1 MDYATDLHWRNA
13 GRARARE
20 LASSIR
26 TQPGLLALRAM
37 AVDFPAVHG
46 HPNRLPFEG
55 VLTLVDV
62 ASDRAP
68 SGARGHRVVLTRA
81 AAEAALPSLLGMA
94 VDYKAGWDG
103 HDARQKC
110 GIITAA
116 ELDGRRLTVAGFVF
130 SRDFP
135 EIEQRLA
142 ADCSAQSL
150 PARHPERSESRS
162 ATHAVE
168 GPPHF
173 SKQPAPATSPLAPDT
188 AMGMSYEL
196 ADAHVA
202 DMSASIWTLT
212 RATFTGAAILLR
224 EKAAYRDTSFHLSGH
239 KTGCAK
245 GSGCPVQASLR
256 RNSRHPSRMRTT

>member
-1 MDYATDLHWRNA
+1 MEEQLAVHRRRAGMACRAGLTQHSARSTAT
-13 GRARARE
+13 GME
-20 LASSIR
+20 
-26 TQPGLLALRAM
+26 LRAM
-37 AVDFPAVHG
+37 AVEFPVVHG

-62 ASDRAP
+62 ASDKAP

-116 ELDGRRLTVAGFVF
+116 EVDGKRLTVSGYLFA
-130 SRDFP
+130 RDFP
-135 EIEQRLA
+135 EM
-142 ADCSAQSL
+142 
-150 PARHPERSESRS
+150 ESKVQ
-162 ATHAVE
+162 VE
-168 GPPHF
+168 G
-173 SKQPAPATSPLAPDT
+173 

-202 DMSASIWTLT
+202 DMSASVWTLT

-224 EKAAYRDTSFHLSGH
+224 DKAAYRSTSFRL
-239 KTGCAK
+239 KRPTVA
-245 GSGCPVQASLR
+245 R
-256 RNSRHPSRMRTT
+256 RAALAR

>member
-1 MDYATDLHWRNA
+1 MEEQLAVHRRRA
-13 GRARARE
+13 GMACRAGLTQHSARSNTAGME
-20 LASSIR
+20 
-26 TQPGLLALRAM
+26 LRAM
-37 AVDFPAVHG
+37 AVDFPVVHG

-62 ASDRAP
+62 ASDKAP

-116 ELDGRRLTVAGFVF
+116 EVDGKRLTVSGYLFA
-130 SRDFP
+130 RDFP
-135 EIEQRLA
+135 EM
-142 ADCSAQSL
+142 
-150 PARHPERSESRS
+150 ESKVQ
-162 ATHAVE
+162 VE
-168 GPPHF
+168 G
-173 SKQPAPATSPLAPDT
+173 

-202 DMSASIWTLT
+202 DMSASVWTLT

-224 EKAAYRDTSFHLSGH
+224 DKAAYRSTSFRL
-239 KTGCAK
+239 KRPTVA
-245 GSGCPVQASLR
+245 R
-256 RNSRHPSRMRTT
+256 RAALAR